1 MYEPEYIPPFCYY
14 GLNVEKPNFIK
25 NKKYVKKE
33 IEFFDNYIFN
43 CLFRKSLKSKKKNTN
58 AKGKKTVNEKKSTSL
73 ESTNSSNF
81 NVTNLVED
89 ENDDVLENEVD
100 LSIYNN
106 YFRELDID
114 TWLILTQKF
123 VVNPDPEQV
132 C

>member
-1 MYEPEYIPPFCYY
+1 MLIIWF
-14 GLNVEKPNFIK
+14 K
-25 NKKYVKKE
+25 N
-33 IEFFDNYIFN
+33 NY
-43 CLFRKSLKSKKKNTN
+43 LFRKSLKSKKKNTN
-58 AKGKKTVNEKKSTSL
+58 GKGKKTVKEKKNVSL

-81 NVTNLVED
+81 NVTNIEEV
-89 ENDDVLENEVD
+89 ENDDSLENEVD
-100 LSIYNN
+100 LSIYQN

>member
-1 MYEPEYIPPFCYY
+1 M
-14 GLNVEKPNFIK
+14 
-25 NKKYVKKE
+25 
-33 IEFFDNYIFN
+33 
-43 CLFRKSLKSKKKNTN
+43 FRKSLKSKKKNTN
-58 AKGKKTVNEKKSTSL
+58 GKGKKIVKEKKNVSL

-89 ENDDVLENEVD
+89 ENDDFFENEVD
-100 LSIYNN
+100 LGIYQN

>member
-1 MYEPEYIPPFCYY
+1 M
-14 GLNVEKPNFIK
+14 
-25 NKKYVKKE
+25 
-33 IEFFDNYIFN
+33 
-43 CLFRKSLKSKKKNTN
+43 KSKKKNTN

-100 LSIYNN
+100 LSIYNH

-132 C
+132 CKKKKNK

>member
-1 MYEPEYIPPFCYY
+1 M
-14 GLNVEKPNFIK
+14 
-25 NKKYVKKE
+25 
-33 IEFFDNYIFN
+33 
-43 CLFRKSLKSKKKNTN
+43 FRKSFKLKKKITN
-58 AKGKKTVNEKKSTSL
+58 AKGKKTGKEKKNVSFD
-73 ESTNSSNF
+73 STNSSNF

-100 LSIYNN
+100 LSIYQN

-132 C
+132 CEKKRKNLKYVNIKFK